1 MAEENKDQKT
11 EEASSKRIADTR
23 EKGNFAQSREI
34 SSSFILLASII
45 AFSMVGKQATDIVM
59 KTWYSVFSSIGTVN
73 LDVHELFR
81 LLKWNMQNFVFIIGP
96 ILIFIMVAGVLAN
109 ILQTGGLRFSAH
121 PLSLKWN
128 KLSPLKGFGR
138 IFSKTSLVELFKS
151 LFKITI
157 VSIIAYQTIK
167 GHWDEVPTL
176 MGYGVAQTLYFMGE
190 VMIEIMTKVLLVMI
204 ILAAVDFIF
213 QKYTYLENLR
223 MTKQEVRDERKDIEG
238 NPQIKNRIRSVQLE
252 MTRRRMMAAVPEAD
266 VIVTN
271 PTHFSVAIKYDVE
284 NYAAPVVVAK
294 GQNHIALRI
303 REIAKEHNVPLVEDK
318 PLARTL
324 YKTVDVGQL
333 IPASLYK
340 AVAEILAYVF
350 KLKGKT
356 SVV

>member
-11 EEASSKRIADTR
+11 EEASSKRIADTQ

-34 SSSFILLASII
+34 SSSFVLLASII
-45 AFSMVGKQATDIVM
+45 AFSIVGKQATETVI
-59 KTWYSVFSSIGTVN
+59 KTWYAVFTRIGSIN
-73 LDVHELFR
+73 LNANELFL
-81 LLKWNMQNFVFIIGP
+81 LLKWNMQNFILIIGP
-96 ILIFIMVAGVLAN
+96 IMVIIMISGVLAN
-109 ILQTGGLRFSAH
+109 LLQTGGFQISAH
-121 PLSLKWN
+121 PLKLKWN

-157 VSIIAYQTIK
+157 VSVIAYQTVK
-167 GHWDEVPTL
+167 GHWDEVPIL
-176 MGYGVAQTLYFMGE
+176 MGYGVANTLAFMGE
-190 VMIEIMTKVLLVMI
+190 VMIEIMIKVLLVMI
-204 ILAAVDFIF
+204 FLAAIDFSF

-223 MTKQEVRDERKDIEG
+223 MTKQEVKDERKDIEG

-266 VIVTN
+266 VVVTN

-294 GQNHIALRI
+294 GQNEIALRI
-303 REIAKEHNVPLVEDK
+303 REIAKENNVPLVEDK

-333 IPASLYK
+333 IPASLYR

-356 SVV
+356 SV

>member
-11 EEASSKRIADTR
+11 EEASSKRISDTQ

-34 SSSFILLASII
+34 SSSFVLLASII
-45 AFSMVGKQATDIVM
+45 GFSIAGRHATETVM
-59 KTWYSVFSSIGTVN
+59 KTWYSILAEMGSIN

-81 LLKWNMQNFVFIIGP
+81 LLKWNMQNFIFIIGP
-96 ILIFIMVAGVLAN
+96 ILLTIMVAGVLAN
-109 ILQTGGLRFSAH
+109 VIQTGGLQFSLH
-121 PLSLKWN
+121 PLSPKWS
-128 KLSPLKGFGR
+128 KLNPLKGFSR

-151 LFKITI
+151 VFKITV
-157 VSIIAYQTIK
+157 VSIIAYQTVN

-176 MGYGVAQTLYFMGE
+176 MGYGVGQTLFFMGE
-190 VMIEIMTKVLLVMI
+190 VMIEIMAKVLLVMI
-204 ILAAVDFIF
+204 FLAALDYAF

-223 MTKQEVRDERKDIEG
+223 MTKQEVKDERKDLEG
-238 NPQIKNRIRSVQLE
+238 NPQIKQRIRSVQME
-252 MTRRRMMAAVPEAD
+252 MMRRRMMAAVPEAD
-266 VIVTN
+266 VVVTN
-271 PTHFSVAIKYDVE
+271 PTHFSVAIKYDME
-284 NYAAPVVVAK
+284 NDAAPVVVAK
-294 GQNHIALRI
+294 GQNEIALRI
-303 REIAKEHNVPLVEDK
+303 REIAKENNVPLVEDK

-356 SVV
+356 SM

>member
-11 EEASSKRIADTR
+11 EEASSKRISDTQ

-34 SSSFILLASII
+34 ASSFVLLASII
-45 AFSMVGKQATDIVM
+45 GFSIAGRHATETVM
-59 KTWYSVFSSIGTVN
+59 KTWYSILAEMGSIN

-96 ILIFIMVAGVLAN
+96 ILIIIMVAGVLAN
-109 ILQTGGLRFSAH
+109 VVQTGGLQFSLH
-121 PLSLKWN
+121 PLSPKWS
-128 KLSPLKGFGR
+128 KLNPLKGFSR

-151 LFKITI
+151 VFKITV
-157 VSIIAYQTIK
+157 VSIIAYQTVN
-167 GHWDEVPTL
+167 GHWDEIPTL
-176 MGYGVAQTLYFMGE
+176 MGYGVGQTLFFMGE
-190 VMIEIMTKVLLVMI
+190 VMIEIMAKVLLVMI
-204 ILAAVDFIF
+204 FLAALDYAF

-223 MTKQEVRDERKDIEG
+223 MTKQEVKDERKDLEG
-238 NPQIKNRIRSVQLE
+238 NPQIKQRIRSVQME
-252 MTRRRMMAAVPEAD
+252 MMRRRMMAAVPEAD
-266 VIVTN
+266 VVVTN
-271 PTHFSVAIKYDVE
+271 PTHFSVAIKYDME
-284 NYAAPVVVAK
+284 NDAAPVVVAK
-294 GQNHIALRI
+294 GQNEIALRI
-303 REIAKEHNVPLVEDK
+303 REIAKENNVPLVEDK

-356 SVV
+356 SM

>member
-11 EEASSKRIADTR
+11 EEASSKRISDTQ

-34 SSSFILLASII
+34 SSSFVLLASII
-45 AFSMVGKQATDIVM
+45 GFSIAGRHATETVM
-59 KTWYSVFSSIGTVN
+59 KTWYSILAEMGSIN

-96 ILIFIMVAGVLAN
+96 ILIIIMVAGVLAN
-109 ILQTGGLRFSAH
+109 VAQTGGLNFSLH
-121 PLSLKWN
+121 PLSPKWS
-128 KLSPLKGFGR
+128 KLNPLKGFSR

-151 LFKITI
+151 VFKITV
-157 VSIIAYQTIK
+157 VSVIAYQTVN

-176 MGYGVAQTLYFMGE
+176 MGYGVGQTLFFMGE
-190 VMIEIMTKVLLVMI
+190 VMIEIMAKVLLVMI
-204 ILAAVDFIF
+204 FLAALDYAF

-223 MTKQEVRDERKDIEG
+223 MTKQEVKDERKDLEG
-238 NPQIKNRIRSVQLE
+238 NPQIKQRIRSVQME
-252 MTRRRMMAAVPEAD
+252 MMRRRMMAAVPEAD
-266 VIVTN
+266 VVVTN
-271 PTHFSVAIKYDVE
+271 PTHFSVAIKYDME
-284 NYAAPVVVAK
+284 NDAAPVVVAK
-294 GQNHIALRI
+294 GQNEIALRI
-303 REIAKEHNVPLVEDK
+303 REIAKENNVPLVEDK

-356 SVV
+356 SM

>member
-11 EEASSKRIADTR
+11 EEASAKRITDTQ

-45 AFSMVGKQATDIVM
+45 AFSIAGRHATETVM
-59 KTWYSVFSSIGTVN
+59 KTWHSILAEMGSIN

-81 LLKWNMQNFVFIIGP
+81 LLKWNMQNFLFIIGP
-96 ILIFIMVAGVLAN
+96 ILLIIMVAGVLAN
-109 ILQTGGLRFSAH
+109 VIQTGGLKFSLH
-121 PLSLKWN
+121 PLSPKWN
-128 KLSPLKGFGR
+128 KLNPLKGFGR

-151 LFKITI
+151 IFKITI
-157 VSIIAYQTIK
+157 VSVIAYQTVN
-167 GHWDEVPTL
+167 GHWDEIPTL
-176 MGYGVAQTLYFMGE
+176 MGYGVGQTLFFMGE
-190 VMIEIMTKVLLVMI
+190 VMVEIMVKVLLVMI
-204 ILAAVDFIF
+204 FLAALDFAF

-223 MTKQEVRDERKDIEG
+223 MTKQEVKDERKDLEG
-238 NPQIKNRIRSVQLE
+238 NPQIKQRIRSVQME
-252 MTRRRMMAAVPEAD
+252 MMRRRMMAAVPEAD
-266 VIVTN
+266 VVVTN
-271 PTHFSVAIKYDVE
+271 PTHFSVAIKYDME
-284 NYAAPVVVAK
+284 NDAAPVVVAK
-294 GQNHIALRI
+294 GQNEIALRI
-303 REIAKEHNVPLVEDK
+303 REIAKENDIPLVEDK

-356 SVV
+356 SM

>member
-11 EEASSKRIADTR
+11 EEASSKRITDTE

-45 AFSMVGKQATDIVM
+45 AFSLAGKNATETVL
-59 KTWYSVFSSIGTVN
+59 KTWYSLFTQMGSIN

-81 LLKWNMQNFVFIIGP
+81 LLKWNMHNFLFIIGP
-96 ILIFIMVAGVLAN
+96 ILVIIMIAGVFAN
-109 ILQTGGLRFSAH
+109 VVQTGGLRMSAH

-157 VSIIAYQTIK
+157 VTVIAYQTIK
-167 GHWDEVPTL
+167 GHWDEVPIL
-176 MGYGVAQTLYFMGE
+176 MGYGVGQTLFFMGE
-190 VMIEIMTKVLLVMI
+190 VMVEIMIKVLIVMI
-204 ILAAVDFIF
+204 FLAALDFSF

-266 VIVTN
+266 VVVTN

-284 NYAAPVVVAK
+284 NHVAPVVVAK
-294 GQNHIALRI
+294 GQNEIALRI
-303 REIAKEHNVPLVEDK
+303 REIAKENNVPLVEDK

-356 SVV
+356 SV

>member
-11 EEASSKRIADTR
+11 EEASSKRIADTQ

-34 SSSFILLASII
+34 SSSFVLLASII
-45 AFSMVGKQATDIVM
+45 AFSILGKQATETVV
-59 KTWYSVFSSIGTVN
+59 KTWYAVFTRIGSIN
-73 LDVHELFR
+73 LNANELFL
-81 LLKWNMQNFVFIIGP
+81 LLKWNMQNFILIIGP
-96 ILIFIMVAGVLAN
+96 IMVIIMVSGVLAN
-109 ILQTGGLRFSAH
+109 LLQTGGFQISAH
-121 PLSLKWN
+121 PLKLKWN

-157 VSIIAYQTIK
+157 VSVIAYQTIK
-167 GHWDEVPTL
+167 GHWDEVPIL
-176 MGYGVAQTLYFMGE
+176 MGYGVANTLAFMGE
-190 VMIEIMTKVLLVMI
+190 VMIEIMIKVLLVMI
-204 ILAAVDFIF
+204 FLAAIDFSF

-223 MTKQEVRDERKDIEG
+223 MTKQEVKDERKDIEG

-266 VIVTN
+266 VVVTN

-294 GQNHIALRI
+294 GQNEIALRI
-303 REIAKEHNVPLVEDK
+303 REIAKENNVPLVEDK

-333 IPASLYK
+333 IPASLYR

-356 SVV
+356 SV

>member
-11 EEASSKRIADTR
+11 EEASSKRISDTQ

-34 SSSFILLASII
+34 SSSFVLLASII
-45 AFSMVGKQATDIVM
+45 GFSIAGRHATETVM
-59 KTWYSVFSSIGTVN
+59 KTWYSILAEMGSIN

-96 ILIFIMVAGVLAN
+96 ILIIIMVAGVLAN
-109 ILQTGGLRFSAH
+109 VAQTGGLQFSLH
-121 PLSLKWN
+121 PLSPKWS
-128 KLSPLKGFGR
+128 KLNPLKGFSR

-151 LFKITI
+151 VFKITV
-157 VSIIAYQTIK
+157 VSIIAYQTVN

-176 MGYGVAQTLYFMGE
+176 MGYGVGQTLFFMGE
-190 VMIEIMTKVLLVMI
+190 VMIEIMAKVLLVMI
-204 ILAAVDFIF
+204 FLAALDYAF

-223 MTKQEVRDERKDIEG
+223 MTKQEVKDERKDLEG
-238 NPQIKNRIRSVQLE
+238 NPQIKQRIRSVQME
-252 MTRRRMMAAVPEAD
+252 MMRRRMMAAVPEAD
-266 VIVTN
+266 VVVTN
-271 PTHFSVAIKYDVE
+271 PTHFSVAIKYDME
-284 NYAAPVVVAK
+284 NDAAPVVVAK
-294 GQNHIALRI
+294 GQNEIALRI
-303 REIAKEHNVPLVEDK
+303 REIAKENNVPLVEDK

-356 SVV
+356 SM

>member
-11 EEASSKRIADTR
+11 EEASSKRIADTQ

-34 SSSFILLASII
+34 SSSFVLLASII
-45 AFSMVGKQATDIVM
+45 AFSILGKQATETVV
-59 KTWYSVFSSIGTVN
+59 KTWYAVFTRIGSIN
-73 LDVHELFR
+73 LNANELFL
-81 LLKWNMQNFVFIIGP
+81 LLKWNMQNFILIIGP
-96 ILIFIMVAGVLAN
+96 IMVIIMVSGVLAN
-109 ILQTGGLRFSAH
+109 LLQTGGFQISAH
-121 PLSLKWN
+121 PLKLKWN

-151 LFKITI
+151 IFKITI
-157 VSIIAYQTIK
+157 VSIIAYQTIR

-176 MGYGVAQTLYFMGE
+176 MGYSVANTLIFMGE
-190 VMIEIMTKVLLVMI
+190 VMIEIMIKVLLVMI
-204 ILAAVDFIF
+204 FLAAIDFSF

-223 MTKQEVRDERKDIEG
+223 MTKQEVKDERKDIEG

-266 VIVTN
+266 VVVTN

-294 GQNHIALRI
+294 GQNEIALRI
-303 REIAKEHNVPLVEDK
+303 REIAKENNVPLVEDK

-333 IPASLYK
+333 IPASLYR

-356 SVV
+356 SV

>member
-11 EEASSKRIADTR
+11 EEASSKRISDTQ

-34 SSSFILLASII
+34 SSSFVLLASII
-45 AFSMVGKQATDIVM
+45 GFSIAGRHATETVM
-59 KTWYSVFSSIGTVN
+59 KTWYSILAEMGSIN

-96 ILIFIMVAGVLAN
+96 ILIIIMVAGVLAN
-109 ILQTGGLRFSAH
+109 VTQTGGLQFSLH
-121 PLSLKWN
+121 PLSPKWS
-128 KLSPLKGFGR
+128 KLNPLKGFSR

-151 LFKITI
+151 VFKITV
-157 VSIIAYQTIK
+157 VSIIAYQTVN

-176 MGYGVAQTLYFMGE
+176 MGYGVGQTLFFMGE
-190 VMIEIMTKVLLVMI
+190 VMIEIMAKVLLVMI
-204 ILAAVDFIF
+204 FLAALDYAF

-223 MTKQEVRDERKDIEG
+223 MTKQEVKDERKDLEG
-238 NPQIKNRIRSVQLE
+238 NPQIKQRIRSVQME
-252 MTRRRMMAAVPEAD
+252 MMRRRMMAAVPEAD
-266 VIVTN
+266 VVVTN
-271 PTHFSVAIKYDVE
+271 PTHFSVAIKYDME
-284 NYAAPVVVAK
+284 NDAAPVVVAK
-294 GQNHIALRI
+294 GQNEIALRI
-303 REIAKEHNVPLVEDK
+303 REIAKENNVPLVEDK

-356 SVV
+356 SM

>member
-11 EEASSKRIADTR
+11 EEASSKRISDTE

-34 SSSFILLASII
+34 SSSFVLLASII
-45 AFSMVGKQATDIVM
+45 AFSIVGKNATETVM
-59 KTWYSVFSSIGTVN
+59 KTWYSVLAEMGSIN
-73 LDVHELFR
+73 LDIHELFR
-81 LLKWNMQNFVFIIGP
+81 LLKWNMQNFIFIIGP
-96 ILIFIMVAGVLAN
+96 ILITIMIAGVLAN
-109 ILQTGGLRFSAH
+109 LMQTGGLRLSAH

-128 KLSPLKGFGR
+128 KLSPLKGFKR
-138 IFSKTSLVELFKS
+138 IFSKNSLVELFKS
-151 LFKITI
+151 LFKIAI
-157 VSIIAYQTIK
+157 VSIIAYQTIN

-176 MGYGVAQTLYFMGE
+176 MGYGVAQTLFFMGE
-190 VMIEIMTKVLLVMI
+190 VMVEIMIKVVIVMI
-204 ILAAVDFIF
+204 FLAALDFSF

-223 MTKQEVRDERKDIEG
+223 MTKQEVKDERKDIEG

-252 MTRRRMMAAVPEAD
+252 MARRRMMASVPEAD
-266 VIVTN
+266 VVVTN
-271 PTHFSVAIKYDVE
+271 PTHFSVAIKYDVK

-294 GQNHIALRI
+294 GQNEIALRI
-303 REIAKEHNVPLVEDK
+303 REIAKENDVPLVEDK

-356 SVV
+356 SV